1 MKQILSTFI
10 LLLALTG
17 NAMAQTETASRLYQ
31 EAIADKSKIE
41 DFLKRDFSAVDS
53 ISMHDLAV
61 LFYQDN
67 DYRSAGACWEI
78 ALQKVKKHGK
88 AYEKMLSALS
98 LVYTELNDNA
108 KIEWLMQVIEEHNMQ
123 ELLKECNDYKCKLER
138 AQYYMMH
145 GDESKAREYITES
158 FTLCQT
164 EEQRIEVEEEYAKLL
179 FTVRDFESSAQY
191 YRSASD
197 RWKKLGA
204 NMVNVGTD
212 MYWAAQN
219 YQIALKY
226 ELAEACSREA
236 LDCFKGQQSE
246 TEKQFYLMSVLSL
259 GDALFCQ
266 KKYQEAH
273 EAYKIGLAG
282 YAAWMPNTEKHA
294 DVLEDMAKV
303 EVWLKMFDEAK
314 EHYRQA
320 LDIYKAL
327 NIDNK
332 YYSTYSS
339 LIVCFRKSG
348 DNDTADMMETE
359 AEKRMD
365 EVQQRLLESELPT
378 LETTRK
384 YLGSLVY
391 ANSLNTIAG
400 CYFGIGNFEE
410 SAVYFALYAENL
422 RNMLREKFVL
432 MTENNRQRIWK
443 EQQQHIDDFCYDM
456 AVLPDSASHLMSRF
470 IPTYYDL
477 ELLSKGIMLNSS
489 IEFENVLHSLGDKKL
504 MNAYEQIKSNQQQIE
519 ELQKVASDENLQKV
533 LALKQQNIPLEQMLM
548 NGCRAAK
555 DYTEY
560 LSYTWKDVQ
569 KKLTPGDV
577 AIEFASV
584 QQSPLDNDT
593 YLLALILTSEGEPV
607 MEVVSTKTIIKNL
620 EKREDLYDNPNYY
633 QFVWGFLN
641 KHLEGKTRIYFAP
654 NNLLSGIA
662 IEYLKEGDKP
672 FFEKHEVY
680 RLSSTKELCRNREK
694 STNKNIALFGNIDYN
709 TTFVSETKGALS
721 FGQLAYS
728 KEELDGISACVKGKY
743 KVQRYE
749 DKKATEFAFMK
760 LSDKCPGIL
769 HVSSHGAYHG
779 DSKTSADEAMYLS
792 VLALTGA
799 NVPQQPSEN
808 DGLVRASDVA
818 KMNLREC
825 DLAVLSACQTGLGG
839 LAEDGVFGLQRGFKN
854 AGVHSLLMSL
864 KPVYDESTS
873 KLMITFY
880 QGLVNGLTKRGAL
893 LNAQKALREAGYS
906 EGKYWAPFI
915 LLDALE

>member
-10 LLLALTG
+10 LLLVLAG
-17 NAMAQTETASRLYQ
+17 NAMAQTETASRLYK
-31 EAIADKSKIE
+31 EATADKSKME
-41 DFLKRDFSAVDS
+41 DFLKQDFSAVDS
-53 ISMHDLAV
+53 TSMHDLAV
-61 LFYQDN
+61 LFYRDN
-67 DYRSAGACWEI
+67 DYQSAGACWEV

-88 AYEKMLSALS
+88 AYEQILNALS
-98 LVYTELNDNA
+98 LVYMELNDNH
-108 KIEWLMQVIEEHNMQ
+108 KIEWLIQVMEEHNQQ

-138 AQYYMMH
+138 AQYYMTH

-158 FTLCQT
+158 LTLCQT
-164 EEQRIEVEEEYAKLL
+164 EEQRIEVEEAYAKLL
-179 FTVRDFESSAQY
+179 FDVRDFESCAQY
-191 YRSASD
+191 YRSASN
-197 RWKKLGA
+197 RWKKLGT
-204 NMVNVGTD
+204 NMVHVGID

-219 YQIALKY
+219 YLLASKY
-226 ELAEACSREA
+226 ELAEECSREA
-236 LDCFKGQQSE
+236 MDCLKGQQSE
-246 TEKQFYLMSVLSL
+246 TEKKFYLMSVLSL

-266 KKYQEAH
+266 GKYQEAYD
-273 EAYKIGLAG
+273 AYKVELAG

-294 DVLEDMAKV
+294 DALEDMAKV
-303 EVWLKMFDEAK
+303 EVRLKMFDEAK
-314 EHYRQA
+314 KHYQEA
-320 LDIYKAL
+320 LDIYKTL
-327 NIDNK
+327 KIDNK
-332 YYSTYSS
+332 YSNTYSS
-339 LIVCFRKSG
+339 FIVCLRKAG
-348 DNDTADMMETE
+348 DNDTADMMEKE
-359 AEKRMD
+359 AEERRD
-365 EVQQRLLESELPT
+365 EVFQRLLENELPT

-391 ANSLNTIAG
+391 TNSLNTIAG
-400 CYFGIGNFEE
+400 CYFGIGNYEE
-410 SAVYFALYAENL
+410 SAAYFALYAENL
-422 RNMLREKFVL
+422 RKMLREKFVL
-432 MTENNRQRIWK
+432 MTENDRQRIWK
-443 EQQQHIDDFCYDM
+443 EQQQNINDFCYDM
-456 AVLPDSASHLMSRF
+456 AVLPDSAAHLMPRF
-470 IPTYYDL
+470 IPTFYDL

-504 MNAYEQIKSNQQQIE
+504 MEVYEQIKSNQQQIE
-519 ELQKVASDENLQKV
+519 ELQEVVSEENLQKV
-533 LALKQQNIPLEQMLM
+533 LALKQQNTPLEQMLM

-569 KKLTPGDV
+569 TKLAPSDV

-584 QQSPLDNDT
+584 QLSPLDKDT
-593 YLLALILTSEGEPV
+593 YLLALILSSEGEPV

-620 EKREDLYDNPNYY
+620 EKREDLYDSPNYY
-633 QFVWGFLN
+633 QYIWGFMN

-694 STNKNIALFGNIDYN
+694 STNKNIALFGNIDYD
-709 TTFVSETKGALS
+709 TEFVSEKKGALS

-728 KEELDGISACVKGKY
+728 KAELDGISACVEGKY

-749 DKKATEFAFMK
+749 DKMATELAFMK
-760 LSDKCPGIL
+760 LSEECPQIL

-779 DSKTSADEAMYLS
+779 DSKTSADEAMNLS
-792 VLALTGA
+792 VLALSGA
-799 NVPQQPSEN
+799 NVPLQPSEN

-864 KPVYDESTS
+864 KSVYDESTS

-893 LNAQKALREAGYS
+893 LNAQKTIREAGYS